1 MRQLKITAKI
11 TDRNSSKAFNQ
22 YLFDLRAIKPFQT
35 PDEEYNC
42 AVKAYNGDEQALD
55 ELVRKNLKFV
65 ISVAKQYANSKAPLE
80 ELVNEG
86 NYGLIEAARKFEPS
100 RGFKFISYAVWYIR
114 KNMSDYFNKS
124 ASSIRI
130 PVNKI
135 NNLNKLKKQISIMEQ
150 INGRP
155 VTSSDFID
163 NDDNNFNIDDVSLLM
178 DIDKISVSSL
188 DSPFSSDTD
197 SGNMLDVIEDKNS
210 YKSDSIVNDEDLN
223 RILESLMDKLDEK
236 QKEIIIL
243 SFGLYNQ
250 EPLTLIEIGERVNAN
265 RESVRQSKQ
274 KALKIMAKNMKK
286 RGIKLE
292 MLLN

>member
-1 MRQLKITAKI
+1 MKQLRITAKI

-163 NDDNNFNIDDVSLLM
+163 NDDNKAVAA
-178 DIDKISVSSL
+178 
-188 DSPFSSDTD
+188 T
-197 SGNMLDVIEDKNS
+197 
-210 YKSDSIVNDEDLN
+210 
-223 RILESLMDKLDEK
+223 
-236 QKEIIIL
+236 EI
-243 SFGLYNQ
+243 N
-250 EPLTLIEIGERVNAN
+250 V
-265 RESVRQSKQ
+265 
-274 KALKIMAKNMKK
+274 
-286 RGIKLE
+286 
-292 MLLN
+292 

>member
-1 MRQLKITAKI
+1 MKQLRITQKI
-11 TDRNSSKAFNQ
+11 TDRNSSKSFSQ
-22 YLFDLRAIKPFQT
+22 YLVDVRMIKPFET
-35 PDEEYNC
+35 ADDEYQC
-42 AVKAYNGDEQALD
+42 AVKAYNGDEKSLN
-55 ELVRKNLKFV
+55 ELVTKNLKFV
-65 ISVAKQYANSKAPLE
+65 ISVAKQYTTPKARLE

-114 KNMSDYFNKS
+114 KNIADYFNKS
-124 ASSIRI
+124 VNPIRI

-150 INGRP
+150 VNERH
-155 VTSSDFID
+155 VTPSDFID
-163 NDDNNFNIDDVSLLM
+163 YDKNDFSVDDVSILLNINSM
-178 DIDKISVSSL
+178 SISSL
-188 DSPFSSDTD
+188 DSPFNNDND

-210 YKSDSIVNDEDLN
+210 YKADSIVNDEDLN
-223 RILESLMDKLDEK
+223 QMLESVMNKLDQR

-243 SFGLYNQ
+243 SFGLYNE
-250 EPLTLIEIGERVNAN
+250 EPLTLIEISEKINAN
-265 RESVRQSKQ
+265 RESVRQIKQ
-274 KALKIMAKNMKK
+274 KAIKIMGKNMKK